1 MPTWTT
7 GLIDDDGVSHG
18 RALPPAIRD
27 LQAARRG
34 PGGDAVGCLVV
45 SERDLGPLAAPGL
58 PVHLAVTGGA
68 GALEAGLRWVGDN
81 EGRLDLR
88 RVSVR
93 LRGEAELA
101 HNARRVVTV
110 LDSVSLPDDVEV
122 YAAPPAP
129 SVGDQPSP
137 AWLAALDVLAAREVG
152 VRLPAD
158 ASWSLAAVDAALDR
172 EQPLVVEADD
182 PVAALALVRRAL
194 DGEPPA
200 DDWLVADPDLA
211 QRTRRWCRA
220 VVVPDTAAA
229 LTRLP

>member
-1 MPTWTT
+1 MPSWTT
-7 GLIDDDGVSHG
+7 GLIDDDSVSRG
-18 RALPPAIRD
+18 RALPPAIRE

-34 PGGDAVGCLVV
+34 PQGDAVGCLVV

-68 GALEAGLRWVGDN
+68 GALEAGLRWVADN

-110 LDSVSLPDDVEV
+110 LDSVSLPADVEV

-129 SVGDQPSP
+129 DGEPSR
-137 AWLAALDVLAAREVG
+137 AWLAALDVLAEREVG
-152 VRLPAD
+152 VRLPVDEA
-158 ASWSLAAVDAALDR
+158 WSLTAADAALDR
-172 EQPLVVEADD
+172 EQPLAVDADD
-182 PVAALALVRRAL
+182 PTRALALVRHAL
-194 DGEPPA
+194 DGEAPA
-200 DDWLVADPDLA
+200 DGWLAADPDLA
-211 QRTRRWCRA
+211 QRTRRWCCA
-220 VVVPDTAAA
+220 VLVPDAATA

>member
-1 MPTWTT
+1 MPSWTT
-7 GLIDDDGVSHG
+7 GLLDDDSVHRG

-27 LQAARRG
+27 LQAARRS
-34 PGGDAVGCLVV
+34 PGGEAVGCLVV

-68 GALEAGLRWVGDN
+68 GALEAGLRWVADHGDD
-81 EGRLDLR
+81 RLHLR

-93 LRGEAELA
+93 LRGEADLA

-129 SVGDQPSP
+129 EGEPSP
-137 AWLAALDVLAAREVG
+137 AWLAALDELAAREVG
-152 VRLPAD
+152 VRLPTD
-158 ASWSLAAVDAALDR
+158 APWALAAVDAALDR
-172 EQPLVVEADD
+172 EQALALDSDD

-200 DDWLVADPDLA
+200 DGWLAADPDLA
-211 QRTRRWCRA
+211 ARTRRWCR
-220 VVVPDTAAA
+220 VVLVPDLGAA
-229 LTRLP
+229 LTHLPA

>member
-68 GALEAGLRWVGDN
+68 GALEAGLRWLGDN

-88 RVSVR
+88 RVSLR

-110 LDSVSLPDDVEV
+110 LDSVSLADDVEV
-122 YAAPPAP
+122 YAAPPDP
-129 SVGDQPSP
+129 LGEPSP

-158 ASWSLAAVDAALDR
+158 APWSLAAVDAALDR
-172 EQPLVVEADD
+172 EQPLVVDAAD
-182 PVAALALVRRAL
+182 PTAALALVRRAL

-200 DDWLVADPDLA
+200 DDWLAADPDLA

-220 VVVPDTAAA
+220 VVVPDVAAA
-229 LTRLP
+229 LAHLP